1 VPKTRS
7 IRSAVS
13 IEHRLVTD
21 TDTDTDPWLVFMKGV
36 MPPYSGDTGG
46 RGVRSLP
53 QKLEY

>member
-36 MPPYSGDTGG
+36 MPPYSGIQGA
-46 RGVRSLP
+46 GVCEASP